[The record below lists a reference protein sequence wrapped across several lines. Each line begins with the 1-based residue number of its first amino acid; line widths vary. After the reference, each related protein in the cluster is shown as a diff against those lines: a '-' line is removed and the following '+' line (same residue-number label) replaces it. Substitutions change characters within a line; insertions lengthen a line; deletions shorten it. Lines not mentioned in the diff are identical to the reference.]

1 VCSTRKFIIFAE
13 PNQSNYRYEETF
25 MLGGGFLIALIMP
38 SCYSTR
44 VLHGDVEPN
53 EPLVQINRQ
62 WNHHVI
68 GGLIPVGC
76 NKLEAAEYVND
87 APDFVVKTNQSF
99 LNLLVSGITCGI
111 YTPTQ
116 TKFYVPLRV
125 LQNAAQDGKIE
136 TDE

>member
-1 VCSTRKFIIFAE
+1 
-13 PNQSNYRYEETF
+13 
-25 MLGGGFLIALIMP
+25 M
-38 SCYSTR
+38 
-44 VLHGDVEPN
+44 
-53 EPLVQINRQ
+53 
-62 WNHHVI
+62 
-68 GGLIPVGC
+68 
-76 NKLEAAEYVND
+76 ND

>member
-1 VCSTRKFIIFAE
+1 
-13 PNQSNYRYEETF
+13 
-25 MLGGGFLIALIMP
+25 MP

-44 VLHGDVEPN
+44 VLHGNVEPN

-62 WNHHVI
+62 WNHHVN
-68 GGLIPVGC
+68 GGPIPVGC
-76 NKLEAAEYVND
+76 NKLEATEYVND
-87 APDFVVKTNQSF
+87 AAGSAVKNNQSF

-111 YTPTQ
+111 CTPTR